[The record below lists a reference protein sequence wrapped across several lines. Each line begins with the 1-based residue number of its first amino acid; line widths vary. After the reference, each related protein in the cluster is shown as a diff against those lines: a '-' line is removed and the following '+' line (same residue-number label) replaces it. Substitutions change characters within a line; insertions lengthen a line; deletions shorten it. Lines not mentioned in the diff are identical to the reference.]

1 MAFGIAPSLLFLQE
15 KGLPPEVGSV
25 SGLRCT
31 GEDVG
36 SGEGRTK
43 LVLTGRS
50 VVSVEP
56 EKGSDTKRASLLK
69 ATERT
74 CNPLHRIAS
83 SDRERSVKCSALLPG
98 RGGESPAAHSGLLRQ
113 RPLSLL
119 CSTNLSPAHTGASVS
134 SLPPPFY
141 PKFQIYG
148 DLSHA
153 GGAAWKGKRLWQSH
167 MSRCPSGHFNDF
179 HAA

>member
-98 RGGESPAAHSGLLRQ
+98 RGGEKPSSTLGSPQAEAIVTSLQYQPFPGSHRSLRFFPPPTFLPKVSDLRGPLTRWGSGLEGEATLAESHEPLPLRTLQ
-113 RPLSLL
+113 
-119 CSTNLSPAHTGASVS
+119 
-134 SLPPPFY
+134 
-141 PKFQIYG
+141 
-148 DLSHA
+148 
-153 GGAAWKGKRLWQSH
+153 
-167 MSRCPSGHFNDF
+167 
-179 HAA
+179 

>member
-50 VVSVEP
+50 VVSAEP

-98 RGGESPAAHSGLLRQ
+98 RRKAQ
-113 RPLSLL
+113 Q
-119 CSTNLSPAHTGASVS
+119 HTRVS
-134 SLPPPFY
+134 SGRGHCHFSAVPTFPRLTPEPPFL
-141 PKFQIYG
+141 PSPHLFTQSFRFTG
-148 DLSHA
+148 TSHTL
-153 GGAAWKGKRLWQSH
+153 GERPGRGSD
-167 MSRCPSGHFNDF
+167 SGRVT
-179 HAA
+179 